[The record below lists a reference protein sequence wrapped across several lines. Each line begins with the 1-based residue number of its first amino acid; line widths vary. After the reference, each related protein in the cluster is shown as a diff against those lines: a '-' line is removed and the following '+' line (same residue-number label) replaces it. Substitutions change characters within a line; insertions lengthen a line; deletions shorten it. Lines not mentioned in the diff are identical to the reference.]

1 MGDLNTFNNFTSQ
14 NNEKKNNNE
23 NVVVVE
29 GKPIFNTAT
38 STIPYTIVA
47 VDDNLATQKENSIKQ
62 PTTLGKKL
70 YSNVFL
76 SFNQIYGE
84 NSFLELFPQKKEEK
98 NKAILSFTS
107 FLIKTGE
114 NTVKE
119 ILGDTKLKT
128 QFFSKIIK
136 TVKEIGFDFE
146 YSYCFLRNVSEKDE
160 NGNKTGGKQKVLSF
174 GIQYQDELKI
184 LSSKNINFTPFYIFN
199 EDDFKVAVITN
210 VVNNEIKIIKKPII
224 KDTAYITELDSLA
237 PDDLQSDIKTDPTNN
252 SNTLKQSID
261 DFYKKIKF
269 IAVLIEKDGKLMDV
283 EIINK
288 SSIHSSLKATYYKYN
303 GSLSNSIKTKAGLKN
318 ILDIMVCHKIYK
330 KYCEFSYDTDDLE
343 YDFDNNNDEKEK
355 PNIKPANQSWENIV
369 DNELCECDSKGNP
382 VKNPQLVGNFGDI
395 CEQKPATEE
404 GISLWSTEEEK
415 QFWTKKIKQLNE
427 EMRKEK
433 EDKKI
438 Q

>member
-1 MGDLNTFNNFTSQ
+1 M
-14 NNEKKNNNE
+14 
-23 NVVVVE
+23 
-29 GKPIFNTAT
+29 
-38 STIPYTIVA
+38 
-47 VDDNLATQKENSIKQ
+47 
-62 PTTLGKKL
+62 
-70 YSNVFL
+70 
-76 SFNQIYGE
+76 
-84 NSFLELFPQKKEEK
+84 
-98 NKAILSFTS
+98 
-107 FLIKTGE
+107 
-114 NTVKE
+114 
-119 ILGDTKLKT
+119 KT

-160 NGNKTGGKQKVLSF
+160 NGNKTGEKQKVLSF

-237 PDDLQSDIKTDPTNN
+237 PDDLKSDIKTDPMNN
-252 SNTLKQSID
+252 NNKLKQSID

-369 DNELCECDSKGNP
+369 DSELCECDSKGNP
-382 VKNPQLVGNFGDI
+382 VKTPQLVGKVVM
-395 CEQKPATEE
+395 CEDNMRPATEE
-404 GISLWSTEEEK
+404 EIQFQQERLGKENKEIYGDLRGTSL
-415 QFWTKKIKQLNE
+415 
-427 EMRKEK
+427 R
-433 EDKKI
+433 
-438 Q
+438 